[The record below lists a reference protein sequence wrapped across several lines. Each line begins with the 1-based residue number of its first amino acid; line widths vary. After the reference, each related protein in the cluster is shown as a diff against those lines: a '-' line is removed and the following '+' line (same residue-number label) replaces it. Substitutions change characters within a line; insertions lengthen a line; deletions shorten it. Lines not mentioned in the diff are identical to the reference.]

1 MLIIYMT
8 IQPTERE
15 VGTLLCL
22 LTRTNVTNKSS
33 SSCSER
39 SNIVTYVLDMGTITQ
54 VK

>member
-15 VGTLLCL
+15 VGTLL
-22 LTRTNVTNKSS
+22 TRTNVTNKSS
-33 SSCSER
+33 SSCSET